1 MKLQALLFS
10 ALLGFAAAPV
20 VNAADPYSPDTTN
33 SARDTAHDAKE
44 NAKQT
49 GRDVKNTTKNA
60 AHDTGE
66 MMSDAAIT
74 TKVKASLLTEKN
86 LKSLG
91 INVDTNNGVVT
102 LTGTVPS
109 ATEVKQAE
117 DVARGVKG
125 VKEVKNEL
133 HLKAS

>member
-1 MKLQALLFS
+1 MKLQTLLFS
-10 ALLGFAAAPV
+10 ALLSLAAAPV
-20 VNAADPYSPDTTN
+20 VNAADPYSPDTTG
-33 SARDTAHDAKE
+33 SARETAHDAKE